1 MSVATAS
8 PAPRAPISPEPHWPA
23 VVGVVAA
30 AFFPFALPASMNVL
44 PPWLLASVVLGFL
57 AGAIIARHRGNERL
71 NEILGYATLVVLT
84 VAELY
89 GLAMLVSGLPHHTEV
104 ARQLLRSA
112 FVLWATNVIVFA
124 SWYWRLDAGGPNRRA
139 KRDEHTSG
147 AFLFPQM
154 AFPTP
159 GSANTTLAETQAWQ
173 PGFVDYLFLAFNT
186 STAFSP
192 TDVPVMTRWAKVLMM
207 VQSVISL
214 TTIALL
220 AGRAVNIL

>member
-1 MSVATAS
+1 VSATAS
-8 PAPRAPISPEPHWPA
+8 SAVHRSISPEPHWPA
-23 VVGVVAA
+23 VAGVVAA
-30 AFFPFALPASMNVL
+30 AFLPFALPAQMNAL
-44 PPWLLASVVLGFL
+44 PPWLLATIVLTLL
-57 AGAIIARHRGNERL
+57 AGAIVARHRGNERM

-84 VAELY
+84 IAELY
-89 GLAMLVSGLPHHTEV
+89 GLATLVIGLPHHTEV

-139 KRDEHTSG
+139 RRDAHTSG

-154 AFPTP
+154 AFTTP
-159 GSANTTLAETQAWQ
+159 GSGDTTLAEAHGWQ

-192 TDVPVMTRWAKVLMM
+192 TDVPVMTRWAKVMMM